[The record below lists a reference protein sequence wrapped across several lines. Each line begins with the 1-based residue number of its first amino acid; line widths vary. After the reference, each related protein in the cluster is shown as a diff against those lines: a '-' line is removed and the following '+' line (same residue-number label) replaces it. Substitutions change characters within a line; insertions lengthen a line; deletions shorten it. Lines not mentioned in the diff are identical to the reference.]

1 MIHNQSCVNGILAA
15 VLSASV
21 IPLHG
26 ALAREKSARLQKATA
41 KHRPASPPERDA
53 VNPASARVEA
63 PAVGPSAAQ

>member
-26 ALAREKSARLQKATA
+26 ALAREKSARLQKAIA
-41 KHRPASPPERDA
+41 RHRPASLPERDA
-53 VNPASARVEA
+53 AKPVA
-63 PAVGPSAAQ
+63 PAAGPGPSAAQ